1 MGAAGSLHL
10 GALKTRRYGG
20 FFAKKSV
27 YLRVLRADLSDIDSS
42 FCEEVGIK
50 AGARKLSGVGSS
62 FGKHERRQSG
72 NGDPKL
78 ERRTKRTYS
87 EPIYKG
93 DKIWD
98 AQLASI
104 WVLPIPASHYR

>member
-1 MGAAGSLHL
+1 MVAAGSLHL

-50 AGARKLSGVGSS
+50 AGARKLSSVGSS
-62 FGKHERRQSG
+62 FGRQNEGNLEAKTRGRRSSTDG
-72 NGDPKL
+72 RGAK
-78 ERRTKRTYS
+78 T
-87 EPIYKG
+87 
-93 DKIWD
+93 
-98 AQLASI
+98 
-104 WVLPIPASHYR
+104 